1 MSLARIARPMEFGRW
16 PGRLTEDVGVDQIPR
31 NASVDSDIMGTKK
44 PLLRAREEPLDQP
57 FV

>member
-1 MSLARIARPMEFGRW
+1 MEFGRW